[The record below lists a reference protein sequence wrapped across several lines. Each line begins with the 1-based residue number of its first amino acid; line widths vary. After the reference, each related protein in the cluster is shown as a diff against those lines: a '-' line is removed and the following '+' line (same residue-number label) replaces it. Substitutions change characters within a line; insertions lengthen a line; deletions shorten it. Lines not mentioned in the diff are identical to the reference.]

1 MKILFSTIACA
12 VAISSLTLRADPIDE
27 KQFQKLMKE
36 TGDIAKR
43 MKPGIDGKDSA
54 QVSKDGAR
62 LEEINKQMVAFWQLK
77 KVEKAVKF
85 SEESAASAKLVASS
99 AREQDWEKVKA
110 SLQGVMKN
118 CKACHETYRE
128 KLDDGSYRIK
138 L

>member
-1 MKILFSTIACA
+1 MKSLFPTITFAI
-12 VAISSLTLRADPIDE
+12 AISTLTLRADPMDE

-36 TGDIAKR
+36 SGDIAKR

-62 LEEINKQMVAFWQLK
+62 IEEINKQMVAFWQAK
-77 KVEKAVKF
+77 KVEKAVKL
-85 SEESAASAKLVASS
+85 SEESVASAKLVASS
-99 AREQDWEKVKA
+99 AKEQDWEKVKA

-128 KLDDGSYRIK
+128 KLDDGSYRFK